1 MIPDEMKN
9 QIRAR
14 ENVTLIVEYAYL
26 SRTQKQLLA
35 TIFELLVP
43 PLRKVTEITTLE
55 SPSLDN
61 AILAMEP

>member
-14 ENVTLIVEYAYL
+14 EHVALVVEYAYL
-26 SRTQKQLLA
+26 SRTEKQLLA
-35 TIFELLVP
+35 TIFELVVS

-55 SPSLDN
+55 SPSFDDV
-61 AILAMEP
+61 ILAMEP